1 MAGGWGGVG
10 SGELSYMLTTMFA
23 TLENVHATLRVHR
36 APDKRP
42 NLPHCYASDVRV
54 PQKL

>member
-1 MAGGWGGVG
+1 MGVG
-10 SGELSYMLTTMFA
+10 SEELSYMLTTMFA
-23 TLENVHATLRVHR
+23 TLENVHATLSDHR

-42 NLPHCYASDVRV
+42 NLPHCYANDLRV